1 MDALH
6 ACGYMSRVVELPV
19 AVAEPLFDDAT
30 QSLGSPDHTDPA
42 AIGPALLPARRVRTR
57 LGSAIPGAGV
67 PVEVELAAWS
77 KSHTEV
83 AVRYGGNRQPHAVA
97 RHVYKKRAPELLD
110 GVTDAINAR
119 LPGAKSQR
127 RAA

>member
-6 ACGYMSRVVELPV
+6 ACGYLSRVIELPV
-19 AVAEPLFDDAT
+19 AVAEALFDDAT

-42 AIGPALLPARRVRTR
+42 AIGTALLPARRVRTR
-57 LGSAIPGAGV
+57 LGSPLPGTGV
-67 PVEVELAAWS
+67 LVEIELSPWS
-77 KSHTEV
+77 KSQTEV

-97 RHVYKKRAPELLD
+97 RYVYKRRAPDLLD
-110 GVTDAINAR
+110 AVTGAINAR
-119 LPGAKSQR
+119 LPGAAAGR